1 MIYDF
6 DLKDQKAN
14 DFGKLLIENWGK
26 EFGTEIKE
34 KFKLIED
41 EVLLPEFSIPEN
53 DDELKEF
60 VGIQMVPISLI
71 IGKNHCFNLD
81 LFSFGTSNALFNVGY
96 AYKF

>member
-60 VGIQMVPISLI
+60 VGIQKFSEDEKRI
-71 IGKNHCFNLD
+71 IRQELRNIAKKD
-81 LFSFGTSNALFNVGY
+81 SE
-96 AYKF
+96 AYI